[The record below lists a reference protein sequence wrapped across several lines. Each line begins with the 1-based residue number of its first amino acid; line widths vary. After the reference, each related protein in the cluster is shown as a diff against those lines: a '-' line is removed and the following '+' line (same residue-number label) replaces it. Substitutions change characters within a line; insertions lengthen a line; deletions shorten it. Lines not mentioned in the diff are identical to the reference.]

1 MAEITAYT
9 LDEVASM
16 LKLTKRSLYNYIR
29 NGKLQAVKMGKYWRV
44 TAESLQQL
52 LENERADSSTVTGQ
66 LTLNGSHR
74 FQVDKLELENGDRL
88 QVLLIGARDSRPTWT
103 DTRADYSGDTPQLE
117 GLPGYTYTGLFA
129 RVKK

>member
-1 MAEITAYT
+1 MAELKVYT
-9 LDEVASM
+9 LDEVCDI
-16 LKLTKRSLYNYIR
+16 LKVTKRTIYSYIKAD
-29 NGKLQAVKMGKYWRV
+29 KLHAVKMGKYWRV